1 MGKLKKVI
9 NTILNIAIFFF
20 AILLFLDI
28 FLDFQTTFLKK
39 SYKSF
44 FGISAFEIQT
54 ASMEGTINIGDLVIV
69 KNTKKIKLNDVV
81 TYDVG
86 GKFVT
91 HRVVQ
96 QISDTF
102 VTKGDANNTD
112 DTPISSDQIVGKVIC
127 VLPKFGF
134 VKNIFFK
141 PGVLIP
147 FIVILFVICLII
159 DDKQDYKS
167 SYFKLFI
174 DRFKKKKNEVSI
186 EVNNTAVDDQSMS
199 KTAVLSKIDIKSNN
213 SLLSSFK
220 DDKKDFDNNNN
231 NNNDDDDDDD
241 FNRPRIISNF

>member
-1 MGKLKKVI
+1 MGKLKKVV
-9 NTILNIAIFFF
+9 NTVLNIAIFFF
-20 AILLFLDI
+20 ALLLFLDI
-28 FLDFQTTFLKK
+28 FLDFQTTILKK

-69 KNTKKIKLNDVV
+69 KNTKNVKLNDVV

-86 GKFVT
+86 GRFVT

-134 VKNIFFK
+134 LKSVFFK

-159 DDKQDYKS
+159 DDKEDNKN

-174 DRFKKKKNEVSI
+174 DRFKKKKKEVPI
-186 EVNNTAVDDQSMS
+186 EVNNTVVNEQDMS
-199 KTAVLSKIDIKSNN
+199 KTAVLSRIDVKSNN
-213 SLLSSFK
+213 SLLSSIK
-220 DDKKDFDNNNN
+220 EDKKDLDNNS
-231 NNNDDDDDDD
+231 DDDDD
-241 FNRPRIISNF
+241 FNRPRIIGNF